1 MALPSLEAQA
11 EIVDMVSQAHDK
23 IDRVIVQLDR
33 ELLLSTEWREAL
45 ITAAVTGQLD
55 IAA

>member
-1 MALPSLEAQA
+1 
-11 EIVDMVSQAHDK
+11 MVSQAHDK